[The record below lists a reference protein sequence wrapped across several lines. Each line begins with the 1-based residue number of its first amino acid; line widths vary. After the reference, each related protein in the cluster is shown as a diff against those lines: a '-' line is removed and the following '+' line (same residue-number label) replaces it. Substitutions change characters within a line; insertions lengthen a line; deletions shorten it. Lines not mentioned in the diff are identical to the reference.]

1 MDIAEF
7 YIEPATYAADATDL
21 RAIRESVFVVEQRVP
36 AELEFD
42 ELDPQCHHV
51 LVRDLQYR
59 PIATGRLSPEGKL
72 GRIAVLPEWRHRGV
86 GRSILLALI
95 DKARNLGLTSVCA
108 NAQVAALDFYRKLE
122 FVEEG
127 QPFVEAGIPH
137 QRVRLSLPASADVER
152 PLAIPSD
159 PSVEAVKFDSFEST
173 FAATLELIAQARRQ
187 LLIYSHDLEH
197 ALYGKDEVV
206 QALKQFALGSRNAVV
221 QIIIQDLGNLGNRQH
236 PMLDLA
242 QRLPSRLVLRTPL
255 ESEDLQYPSAFVA
268 NDRDGY
274 LFRLLNDRY
283 QGHWSP
289 NLPSRSRP
297 LREEFDRV
305 WQRSRPC
312 TEFRVLGL

>member
-1 MDIAEF
+1 MDIADF
-7 YIEPATYAADATDL
+7 YIEPATYAADEADL
-21 RAIRESVFVVEQRVP
+21 RAIRESVFVVEQRIPDQV
-36 AELEFD
+36 EFD

-51 LVRDLQYR
+51 LVRDLRCR

-72 GRIAVLPEWRHRGV
+72 GRVAVLPEWRRRGV
-86 GRSILLALI
+86 GRSILIALI
-95 DKARNLGLTSVCA
+95 DKARKLGLTSVTA
-108 NAQVAALDFYRKLE
+108 NAQVAALDFYRKLG

-137 QRVRLSLPASADVER
+137 QLVRLPLPASAEAE
-152 PLAIPSD
+152 PTAWIPSA
-159 PSVEAVKFDSFEST
+159 PSVEAVKLDSLEAT
-173 FAATLELIAQARRQ
+173 LAATLDLIVQARRQ
-187 LLIYSHDLEH
+187 LLIYSRDLEH
-197 ALYGKDEVV
+197 ALYGKDEVI
-206 QALKQFALGSRNAVV
+206 QALKQFALGSRNAVA
-221 QIIIQDLGNLGNRQH
+221 QIIIQDLTNLGNRQH
-236 PMLDLA
+236 PLLDLA
-242 QRLPSRLVLRTPL
+242 QRLPSRLILRTPM
-255 ESEDLQYPSAFVA
+255 ESEDLQYPSAFIA

-312 TEFRVLGL
+312 SEFRVLGL